1 MWKTFVI
8 MNIGEHIR
16 NKRKQKGLSINE
28 LAVMLGISATAI
40 NFYENGKRNP
50 KEIFFIK
57 WQKVF
62 NEEFKTDKNV
72 DYNVIKEPIV
82 EYAKSLNNNSFLH
95 KNETISNDIKE
106 MKISLKDILE
116 FQKALMVNIDTYL
129 EPLLNDLGKRNG
141 EENLPSKLR
150 SSAAL
155 KLQKV
160 LEMDI

>member
-1 MWKTFVI
+1 
-8 MNIGEHIR
+8 MNIGKQIR
-16 NKRKQKGLSINE
+16 EKRKKLGLSITE

-57 WQKVF
+57 WEMVF
-62 NEEFKTDKNV
+62 NEKLKVDENVNHNVINEPVV
-72 DYNVIKEPIV
+72 DYV
-82 EYAKSLNNNSFLH
+82 KSLKNRTTLQQ
-95 KNETISNDIKE
+95 NETMHNDIKE
-106 MKISLKDILE
+106 MKVSLKDILE

-141 EENLPSKLR
+141 DENLPSKLR